1 MRVTQRLPPRL
12 WGTAV
17 LALAAAL
24 AVLFAAIARSHEPT
38 GSQVSSAEETA
49 RTVHRL
55 DRRLS
60 TDTTIETLQS
70 YLSKSPPRADLLAA
84 LGGAYLQKAR
94 ETGNPVYYP
103 KAEQV
108 LRRAL
113 ELAPEQAETLTGMGA
128 LALARHQFSE
138 ALDWGQ
144 RAVRA
149 NPRRAASYGV
159 VADALVELGR
169 YDEAVAVVQT
179 MVDTRPDQASY
190 ARVSYLRELYGDVEG
205 AIEAMRRAVSAGA
218 PGSEGTAYVQ
228 VQLGLLFF
236 TTGRYDEAEREF
248 QAALQRVPDYGRAL
262 AGLALVRS
270 AGGNDA
276 AAIALLTKAI
286 ETMPLPEYVIALGD
300 LYAHSGRTEEA
311 QRQYDLARAL
321 ARLQQAN
328 GADLDVELAL
338 FEADHG
344 AVDDAA
350 VARVRAAY
358 ARRPSIHAA
367 DALAWTLYRV
377 GRPAEAE
384 PYAREALRL
393 GTKDPLKLYHA
404 AMIAR
409 ALGQNDQARAWLAQ
423 ALALNPHFSVLHAAE
438 AQQALTA
445 LGGVV
450 SADIAARGTR

>member
-17 LALAAAL
+17 LAAAL
-24 AVLFAAIARSHEPT
+24 AVLVAVIARSAGPT
-38 GSQVSSAEETA
+38 GPQLPSDGETA
-49 RTVHRL
+49 RTVRGL
-55 DRRLS
+55 GRRLT

-70 YLSKSPPRADLLAA
+70 YLSKGPPRADLLAA
-84 LGGAYLQKAR
+84 LGQAYLQKAR
-94 ETGNPVYYP
+94 ESGNPAYYP

-113 ELAPEQAETLTGMGA
+113 ELAPEQAEALTGMGA

-149 NPRRAASYGV
+149 NPHRAAGYGV
-159 VADALVELGR
+159 VADALIELGR
-169 YDEAVAVVQT
+169 YEEAVAVVQA

-218 PGSEGTAYVQ
+218 PTGEGTAYVQ
-228 VQLGLLFF
+228 VQLGTLLFNV
-236 TTGRYDEAEREF
+236 GRSDEAEREI
-248 QAALQRVPDYGRAL
+248 QIALQRVPDYGRAL
-262 AGLALVRS
+262 AGLALVR
-270 AGGNDA
+270 AAQGDDA
-276 AAIALLTKAI
+276 AAIALLAKAV
-286 ETMPLPEYVIALGD
+286 ETMPLPEYVITLGD
-300 LYAHSGRTEEA
+300 LYTRVGRTEEA

-344 AVDDAA
+344 IVDDGA

-367 DALAWTLYRV
+367 DALAWTLYRA

-384 PYAREALRL
+384 PYAREALHL

-409 ALGQNDQARAWLAQ
+409 ALGQNAQARAWLAQ

-438 AQQALTA
+438 AQQALVA
-445 LGGVV
+445 LGGVT
-450 SADIAARGTR
+450 SADIATWGTP